1 MKIQNI
7 IKWATFSAVLATT
20 PIFSQS
26 NESKVPTL
34 EEVVIMATR
43 TERMSDEIAVSYS
56 KFDSKEFQQK
66 QALNVNQ
73 ILGEAPGIFV
83 TDGGA
88 IGSDVDLYIRGVPQL
103 RSTILVDG
111 IRSNNG
117 IFAQGNLFELASS
130 LNLEP
135 IEIIR
140 GPQSTLFGSNAIG
153 GVVVMNTRKG
163 SGEPSNKLITELGS
177 HDTGFFGVESQG
189 EKDGFHYSLHAA
201 YQQSA
206 NDRKNNDSKVRS
218 FSFRADYDLNQNTT
232 FGLMTRGGYSNTDL
246 APTLQEELNGN
257 TASDIQVDTNSA
269 TAYLENQ
276 TAENW
281 LQKLNVSLYDEYYN
295 LNNPNNS
302 FKYVGDSANYA
313 GDWFHQLEVSDEV
326 TFSGGAYLERMKGN
340 DDSFDEM
347 TADNWSLYLQA
358 EYYPETAPISLNAGI
373 RHDDYEYGGEATTY
387 RLNGSY
393 SFEEIGLRLK
403 LGYGTAFRTP
413 NFFRLFSTASFALGN
428 PNLKNEESKGWE
440 IGLEQSLFDKKV
452 LLTATYYKNEIEN
465 LVAFVSTGGFEGTY
479 ENRDEAETE
488 GIEFSIQSK
497 FTPQLETELNYT
509 WSESRAKNNS
519 TGLKSRQTGPP
530 RHQFAWIQNY
540 QWTERFNVGG
550 SLSWILD
557 RESSAFEN
565 EVDVDDY
572 KLLRVYTNY
581 DMTENLTLKAR
592 VENALD
598 DDYTRSQGFGGRQT
612 GRSLEG
618 YFGVDYRF

>member
-26 NESKVPTL
+26 TESKVPTL

-83 TDGGA
+83 TDGVA
-88 IGSDVDLYIRGVPQL
+88 IGGSPRIFIRGVSQA
-103 RSTILVDG
+103 RSSILVDG
-111 IRSNNG
+111 IRTNNG
-117 IFAQGNLFELASS
+117 IFSEGRLFEIASS

-140 GPQSTLFGSNAIG
+140 GPQSTLYGSNAIG
-153 GVVVMNTRKG
+153 GVLTMNTKKG
-163 SGEPSNKLITELGS
+163 SGKPSNKLITELGS
-177 HDTGFFGVESQG
+177 HETGFFGIESQG
-189 EKDGFHYSLHAA
+189 ENNGFYYSLHAA

-206 NDRKNNDSKVRS
+206 NHRKNNDSKIRS
-218 FSFRADYDLNQNTT
+218 LSFRADYDLNQNTT
-232 FGLMTRGGYSNTDL
+232 IGFMTRGAFKNYEY
-246 APTLQEELNGN
+246 APTLQQELNGN
-257 TASDIQVDTNSA
+257 KSDIYQVDTISA
-269 TAYLENQ
+269 SAYLENQ
-276 TAENW
+276 TFENW
-281 LQKLNVSLYDEYYN
+281 YQKLNLSLYDEY
-295 LNNPNNS
+295 NNDIYSNFS
-302 FKYVGDSANYA
+302 STYVGDSANYSA
-313 GDWFHQLEVSDEV
+313 DWFHQLELSDEV
-326 TFSGGAYLERMKGN
+326 TFSGGTYLERMQGN
-340 DDSFDEM
+340 DNSFEEI
-347 TADNWSLYLQA
+347 TANNWSLYSQA
-358 EYYPETAPISLNAGI
+358 EYYPERAPISLTAGI
-373 RHDDYEYGGEATTY
+373 RHDDYEFGGEATTY

-403 LGYGTAFRTP
+403 LAYGTAFRTP

-428 PNLKNEESKGWE
+428 PNLKNEKSKGWE
-440 IGLEQSLFDKKV
+440 IGLEQFLLNKK
-452 LLTATYYKNEIEN
+452 LLVSATYYKNDIEN
-465 LVAFVSTGGFEGTY
+465 LINFFYTEGFNGTY
-479 ENRDEAETE
+479 GNVDEAETE
-488 GIEFSIQSK
+488 GVELSIQSK
-497 FTPQLETELNYT
+497 FSPKLETELNYT

-565 EVDVDDY
+565 KVDVDDY

-598 DDYTRSQGFGGRQT
+598 EDYTQSQGFGGRQP

-618 YFGVDYRF
+618 YLGVDYRF